1 MSKIEKTKIAVIED
15 SDFTRKAIINALE
28 EANYEVVADAKSAQD
43 AYQAIQTGH
52 ADLFIIDVV
61 MPEVSGIELA
71 KKISEDFSNSRII
84 MMSSLNLESVVIESI
99 SSGAVDFLSK
109 PFEMADLIK
118 AVEKVEQ
125 EMKNDR

>member
-1 MSKIEKTKIAVIED
+1 MSKTEKPRIAVIED
-15 SDFTRKAIINALE
+15 SDFTRKSIVAALE
-28 EANYEVVADAKSAQD
+28 EANYPVVAEAQNAQD
-43 AYQAIQTGH
+43 AYQAIRNSH

-71 KKISEDFSNSRII
+71 KKINESFSSARII
-84 MMSSLNLESVVIESI
+84 MMSSLNLESIIIESI

-109 PFEMADLIK
+109 PFEMKDLIK

-125 EMKNDR
+125 EMKTER

>member
-1 MSKIEKTKIAVIED
+1 MSKTTKPKIAVIED
-15 SDFTRKAIINALE
+15 SDFTRKSIINALE
-28 EANYEVVADAKSAQD
+28 KAGYEVSADAKNAQE
-43 AYQAIQTGH
+43 AYQAIQSSH

-71 KKISEDFSNSRII
+71 KKINEDFSNSRII

-109 PFEMADLIK
+109 PFDMADLIK